1 MKRENIG
8 WVDVLRIVAIFMM
21 IVSHCCDGFVS
32 QFDTNRANFLT
43 GALTGSAMRACV
55 PLFAML
61 TGVLLLPVLTDMKSF
76 YKKRIGRILIPLIF
90 WSVVSPL
97 LFYAYFNFINPATA
111 NPSVDLA
118 GHTLKAE
125 GLKIVTFIFNFN
137 YDTTPLWYLYML
149 IGLYLIMPL
158 VSPWIQKATQSEL
171 KLFLMIWGITLI
183 IPYVEMVAPFLGY
196 TGNYGSMG
204 ILGESFW
211 NKYGTF
217 YYMSGFLGYLI
228 LGYYLVK
235 YPLNWTLNKT
245 LGIAVPIFVV
255 GYLITSFGFVLTQ
268 KYFPGQY
275 MYLEIVWYF
284 TGINVA
290 MMTVAMFVIVQ
301 KLNIHSYP
309 LLSTIAS
316 YAFGIYLCHFLCAQ
330 IAYDL
335 FDVEALPAFIRI
347 LSMAI
352 FTFTVSNGVVWILK
366 KAGLRKLVS

>member
-1 MKRENIG
+1 
-8 WVDVLRIVAIFMM
+8 
-21 IVSHCCDGFVS
+21 
-32 QFDTNRANFLT
+32 
-43 GALTGSAMRACV
+43 
-55 PLFAML
+55 ML

-183 IPYVEMVAPFLGY
+183 LPYVEMVAPFLGY

-316 YAFGIYLCHFLCAQ
+316 YAFGIYLCHFLFAQ

-352 FTFTVSNGVVWILK
+352 FTFTVSYGVVWIFK